1 MSYTDAKRFLEEQRR
16 KRAEYIRRLAKRNPD
31 WSYQKIADEVAYVFG
46 ECNKMDVSRAL
57 RNQ

>member
-1 MSYTDAKRFLEEQRR
+1 MSYTEAKRFLEEQKR
-16 KRAEYIRRLAKRNPD
+16 KRTEYIRKIAERNPD
-31 WSYQKIADEVAYVFG
+31 WSQQKIADEVARVFG